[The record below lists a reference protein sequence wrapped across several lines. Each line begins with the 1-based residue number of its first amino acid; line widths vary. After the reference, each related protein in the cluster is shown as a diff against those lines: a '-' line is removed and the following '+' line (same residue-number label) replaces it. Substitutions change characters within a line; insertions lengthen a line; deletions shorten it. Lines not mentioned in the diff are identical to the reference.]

1 MNLEQAKEIFD
12 QIIELCYQINS
23 PRLNEIVEPIIREVE
38 YADDQYD
45 VARNAEEIQVNLNEI
60 DFFDE
65 EEEIVQ
71 EMHNLIEK
79 LSE

>member
-71 EMHNLIEK
+71 EMHLLIEK